1 MSPEVHD
8 YLRSCLGINLAQGYG
23 LTETV
28 GGVTLS
34 TAEDLSSGR
43 VGQALPGVRIKLQDW
58 DEGGYK
64 VFHQAGHGPRGE
76 ILIGGPMIS
85 SGYYDLREK
94 TSESFII
101 DPYDG
106 LRWFKTGDIGQLDS
120 NDGGLKLIDRK
131 KDLVKLQMGEY
142 LSLGKVEA
150 WLKIHPL
157 VDSICVIA
165 DTSKSY
171 CIALIVP
178 DSGKLSELAKSR
190 NICSSTFADLCLH
203 PDIIG
208 IMTQQIQEHGNLHL
222 TKFEIPKRIAL
233 LSEQWTPDTGLVTA
247 AMKLKRKPIF
257 EKYDWLIRELYNDEK
272 YETISGE
279 QNYGAKQSLAKM
291 KHA

>member
-1 MSPEVHD
+1 M
-8 YLRSCLGINLAQGYG
+8 AQGYG

-64 VFHQAGHGPRGE
+64 VFHQTGHGPRGE

-85 SGYYDLREK
+85 SGYYDLQEK

-131 KDLVKLQMGEY
+131 KDLVKLQMHTD
-142 LSLGKVEA
+142 
-150 WLKIHPL
+150 LKCH
-157 VDSICVIA
+157 
-165 DTSKSY
+165 
-171 CIALIVP
+171 
-178 DSGKLSELAKSR
+178 
-190 NICSSTFADLCLH
+190 F
-203 PDIIG
+203 
-208 IMTQQIQEHGNLHL
+208 
-222 TKFEIPKRIAL
+222 
-233 LSEQWTPDTGLVTA
+233 
-247 AMKLKRKPIF
+247 
-257 EKYDWLIRELYNDEK
+257 
-272 YETISGE
+272 
-279 QNYGAKQSLAKM
+279 QSKM
-291 KHA
+291 KKKSKMLWHQFFGLITCYRPGSNQIRRNLLLKTY